1 MSNTFV
7 YQLGASLYINL
18 TNRCSNSCTF
28 CVRNSHDGMEDY
40 ELWLERE
47 PSPEEVIALIPDP
60 KAYDEIVFCG
70 FGEPTE
76 RLDAMTEITAYIKS
90 KGGRV
95 RVNTNGQASLIAGVD
110 VASRFAGVDVV
121 SISLNASNAKE
132 YQSICRCKYGEAG
145 FDAMLSFAKSV
156 KEYVPEVVMSIVD
169 VLPAEEQ
176 EACKRL
182 CASIGI
188 PLRIRQMIE

>member
-7 YQLGASLYINL
+7 YQLGSSLYINL

-28 CVRNSHDGMEDY
+28 CVRNNHDGMEDY
-40 ELWLERE
+40 ELWLKRE
-47 PSPEEVIALIPDP
+47 PSPKEVIALIPDP

-110 VASRFAGVDVV
+110 VAPRFAGVDVV
-121 SISLNASNAKE
+121 CIK
-132 YQSICRCKYGEAG
+132 CKGVSEH
-145 FDAMLSFAKSV
+145 
-156 KEYVPEVVMSIVD
+156 
-169 VLPAEEQ
+169 LPLQ
-176 EACKRL
+176 
-182 CASIGI
+182 
-188 PLRIRQMIE
+188 IRRGGL